1 MKTLPPATSRIQPIT
16 LSLGRGR
23 LQNALCP
30 VAPTLGARLTLLLLF
45 LCAAVLA
52 QPCAAT
58 SFQWDFTGSLHTA
71 RYYHTATLLS
81 DGTVL
86 VAGGTGARPAF
97 PFPGIAST
105 ELYDPATKTWTV
117 KGDLNAGRLLHTA
130 TLLLDGKV
138 LVAGGWPDHTHNGIM
153 ASAELYDPATGIWT
167 RTGSMNVGRAAHT
180 ATLLSDGRVLVVG
193 ASRGFPNSAE
203 LYDPATERWSFTGS
217 TVTPLFGYHTATLL
231 PDGKVLVAA
240 GYDTNGH
247 VSANAQLY
255 DPATGTWTA
264 TGSLVTAREDHKAA
278 LLSNG
283 MVLVAGGS
291 NFVSG
296 ILASAELYNPATG
309 TWTGANRLNVA
320 RWHHTATSLSD
331 GTVLVAGGLSRQNS
345 LTSAEIYDP
354 ATGNWTVTDSLNN
367 ARGLHTATLL
377 SDGRVLAAGGNN
389 NGAFLATAELYA
401 PIAATSP

>member
-1 MKTLPPATSRIQPIT
+1 MKILPPVISRIQTIT
-16 LSLGRGR
+16 RSLSGGR
-23 LQNALCP
+23 LQDALCP
-30 VAPTLGARLTLLLLF
+30 LATTLGGRLAFLLLF
-45 LCAAVLA
+45 LCAAVPV

-58 SFQWDFTGSLHTA
+58 PFQWEFTGSLHTA

-81 DGTVL
+81 DGRVL
-86 VAGGTGARPAF
+86 VAGGTGARPQTF
-97 PFPGIAST
+97 PYPGIAAT
-105 ELYDPATKTWTV
+105 EFYDPATGIWTAT
-117 KGDLNAGRLLHTA
+117 GNLNAGRLLHTA
-130 TLLLDGKV
+130 TLLLNGKV

-180 ATLLSDGRVLVVG
+180 ATLLFDGRVLVVG

-203 LYDPATERWSFTGS
+203 LYDPAMGNWSFTGS

-231 PDGKVLVAA
+231 PNGKVLVAA
-240 GYDTNGH
+240 GYDINGS

-264 TGSLVTAREDHKAA
+264 TGSLTTARQDHKAA
-278 LLSNG
+278 LLTNG

-291 NFVSG
+291 NFDNG

-309 TWTGANRLNVA
+309 TWTPTGRLNVA
-320 RWHHTATSLSD
+320 RWHHTATLLSD
-331 GTVLVAGGLSRQNS
+331 GTVLVAGGLSRRNS
-345 LTSAEIYDP
+345 LASAEIYDWAIGTWT
-354 ATGNWTVTDSLNN
+354 ATASLNN

-377 SDGRVLAAGGNN
+377 SDGMVLAAGGNN
-389 NGAFLATAELYA
+389 NGAFVATAELYGPA
-401 PIAATSP
+401 PNP